1 MGTFLV
7 YIIKSAFCL
16 TLLYLPYTL
25 LLRGEKHHR
34 LSRMALH
41 VLSVAAFLLPLVQE
55 EWFGGTVRSWQ
66 TAMPEGTYA
75 VLVERLE
82 QADVLA
88 MPDSGS
94 REEAVPV
101 WPMFLV
107 GLYLAGVTMSL
118 AIRLWQWVCMRR
130 FVSRGCLWKEGRE
143 GGITLYCHA
152 RPVSPFSWMHCIV
165 MSEEDL
171 EGEAGHAIYV
181 HEKAHVLYGHS
192 YDTLWMLAVEAAQW
206 FNPVVWMM
214 EMDMRCIHEYQAD
227 EYVLNQGINAK
238 DYQLYLIKKAVG
250 SRLQSFANGL
260 TQSTLKKRIMM
271 MTNKKTNKW
280 AVLKYMYLLP
290 VGAFATVAF
299 ARPEM
304 TSRIDGGLD
313 RISAVTVADLS
324 ATVKNVSSE
333 SLRPVVQGEV
343 KGTKVS
349 KTIPAKQKSVPA
361 KKENDSATVAIQSEA
376 MEKVVVTTSYRSR
389 LNPEAV
395 EFKEAVLM
403 TDKDKSELQAAKDS
417 ASYYLQLEGAKM
429 KHQGV
434 YYRTE
439 TMPCYP
445 GGAVAMRDFIARNI
459 RYPKACQEA
468 LLQGTVYCE
477 FMVRADGR
485 IDADHIRTFTTE
497 VIDVTKPVRMNL
509 AKQLEAEAARI
520 VKKMPRWT
528 PGKVNGEPVDASY
541 TIPVEFRLQ

>member
-1 MGTFLV
+1 
-7 YIIKSAFCL
+7 
-16 TLLYLPYTL
+16 
-25 LLRGEKHHR
+25 
-34 LSRMALH
+34 
-41 VLSVAAFLLPLVQE
+41 
-55 EWFGGTVRSWQ
+55 
-66 TAMPEGTYA
+66 
-75 VLVERLE
+75 
-82 QADVLA
+82 
-88 MPDSGS
+88 
-94 REEAVPV
+94 
-101 WPMFLV
+101 
-107 GLYLAGVTMSL
+107 
-118 AIRLWQWVCMRR
+118 
-130 FVSRGCLWKEGRE
+130 
-143 GGITLYCHA
+143 
-152 RPVSPFSWMHCIV
+152 

-171 EGEAGHAIYV
+171 EGAAGEAIFA
-181 HEKAHVLYGHS
+181 HEKAHVLHRHS
-192 YDTLWMLAVEAAQW
+192 YDTMLMLAAEAIQW
-206 FNPVVWMM
+206 FNPVIWMM

-361 KKENDSATVAIQSEA
+361 KKENGSANVAIQSGA

-445 GGAVAMRDFIARNI
+445 GGAAAMRDFIARNI

-528 PGKVNGEPVDASY
+528 PGKVNGDPVDASY

>member
-25 LLRGEKHHR
+25 LLRKEKLHR
-34 LSRMALH
+34 LNRMALFAI
-41 VLSVAAFLLPLVQE
+41 LVASFLLPLAQE
-55 EWFGGTVRSWQ
+55 EWFGQGWHSWQ
-66 TAMPEGTYA
+66 TAVPDGVYASLIGQLDSTGHFLPTVVVTAGT
-75 VLVERLE
+75 
-82 QADVLA
+82 
-88 MPDSGS
+88 P
-94 REEAVPV
+94 VPV
-101 WPMFLV
+101 WPMVLV
-107 GLYLAGVTMSL
+107 GMYWVGVAVSL
-118 AIRLWQWVCMRR
+118 AVRLWQFGRMRW
-130 FVSRGCLWKEGRE
+130 FIPRGCLWKECRE
-143 GGITLYCHA
+143 DGITLYCHA
-152 RPVSPFSWMHCIV
+152 RPVAPFSWMCCVV

-171 EGEAGHAIYV
+171 EGAAGEAIFA
-181 HEKAHVLYGHS
+181 HEKAHVLHRHS
-192 YDTLWMLAVEAAQW
+192 YDTMLMLAAEAIQW
-206 FNPVVWMM
+206 FNPVIWMM

-361 KKENDSATVAIQSEA
+361 KKENGSANVAIQSGA

-445 GGAVAMRDFIARNI
+445 GGAAAMRDFIARNI

>member
-1 MGTFLV
+1 
-7 YIIKSAFCL
+7 
-16 TLLYLPYTL
+16 
-25 LLRGEKHHR
+25 
-34 LSRMALH
+34 
-41 VLSVAAFLLPLVQE
+41 
-55 EWFGGTVRSWQ
+55 
-66 TAMPEGTYA
+66 
-75 VLVERLE
+75 
-82 QADVLA
+82 
-88 MPDSGS
+88 
-94 REEAVPV
+94 
-101 WPMFLV
+101 
-107 GLYLAGVTMSL
+107 
-118 AIRLWQWVCMRR
+118 
-130 FVSRGCLWKEGRE
+130 
-143 GGITLYCHA
+143 
-152 RPVSPFSWMHCIV
+152 
-165 MSEEDL
+165 
-171 EGEAGHAIYV
+171 
-181 HEKAHVLYGHS
+181 
-192 YDTLWMLAVEAAQW
+192 
-206 FNPVVWMM
+206 
-214 EMDMRCIHEYQAD
+214 
-227 EYVLNQGINAK
+227 
-238 DYQLYLIKKAVG
+238 
-250 SRLQSFANGL
+250 
-260 TQSTLKKRIMM
+260 MM

-349 KTIPAKQKSVPA
+349 KTIPAKQKSVPT
-361 KKENDSATVAIQSEA
+361 KKENGSANVAIQSGA

-445 GGAVAMRDFIARNI
+445 GGAAAMRDFIARNI